1 MELKTGDI
9 IFVMHNDNLIS
20 KLIAKAMGSKW
31 SHSALVYGNM
41 NGRALLCETSDFEV
55 TLNWFDRYLKDKNVS
70 LEVYR
75 HKDHYNVINGN
86 EEVIQD
92 MCDSIL
98 GKMYGYLQLISL
110 GIRRLCKLRIPN
122 FIYSGLVCCHVVGY
136 GLNVIKDSGFDGIDP
151 ESFDTEEMYQMIK
164 SKGWIEIFRKE
175 RKL

>member
-9 IFVMHNDNLIS
+9 VFVMHHDNIIS
-20 KLIAKAMGSKW
+20 KTIAKAMGSKW

-110 GIRRLCKLRIPN
+110 GVRRLFKLRIPN
-122 FIYSGLVCCHVVGY
+122 FISSGLVCCHVIGY
-136 GLNVIKDSGFDGIDP
+136 GLNIIKDSGLDGIDP
-151 ESFDTEEMYQMIK
+151 ESFDTEELYQMLK
-164 SKGWIEIFRKE
+164 GKGWVEILKKE